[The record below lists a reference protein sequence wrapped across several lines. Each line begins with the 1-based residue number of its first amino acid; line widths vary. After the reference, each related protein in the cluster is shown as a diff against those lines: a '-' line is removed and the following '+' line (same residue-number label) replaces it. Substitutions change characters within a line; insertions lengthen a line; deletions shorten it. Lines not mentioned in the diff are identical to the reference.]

1 MLIDILIMSYVV
13 LIALLVRKSENLPK
27 FSLQVVLIGLF
38 LSPIAGRISYY
49 YFQRS

>member
-1 MLIDILIMSYVV
+1 MSYVI
-13 LIALLVRKSENLPK
+13 LMALLVRKSEDLPE

-38 LSPIAGRISYY
+38 LSPIAGFISYY